1 MAEQEQRNLASVS
14 DGVAKYLRR
23 GQLCGLAVSFA
34 ALGVVAFTAHLGH
47 PVVATILGGATLTG
61 LVAVF
66 VAGRPG
72 GDPDPHRSDS
82 EPRKP

>member
-1 MAEQEQRNLASVS
+1 MSE
-14 DGVAKYLRR
+14 GVAKSLLR
-23 GQLCGLAVSFA
+23 GHSVDWLCLFA
-34 ALGVVAFTAHLGH
+34 ALGVVAFTAYLGQ

-72 GDPDPHRSDS
+72 GAPEAQRSDS
-82 EPRKP
+82 EPPEC

>member
-23 GQLCGLAVSFA
+23 GQFCGLAVSFA
-34 ALGVVAFTAHLGH
+34 ALGVVAFTACPGH
-47 PVVATILGGATLTG
+47 PVAVTILGGATLTG

-72 GDPDPHRSDS
+72 GDPGPHRPDS